1 VLAYSGQGM
10 AGWLCSGPSREDLVT
25 GMTTKTKSEPVRIP
39 EDRLSIEQRSDGAV
53 VVRVQS
59 EGPEGSRLP
68 DAVFSFR
75 CGDPQYAY
83 WLDRLRSHRG

>member
-1 VLAYSGQGM
+1 M
-10 AGWLCSGPSREDLVT
+10 P
-25 GMTTKTKSEPVRIP
+25 TKSDPITIP
-39 EDRLSIEQRSDGAV
+39 DERLSVEKRADGAV

-83 WLDRLRSHRG
+83 WLARCESR

>member
-1 VLAYSGQGM
+1 M
-10 AGWLCSGPSREDLVT
+10 P
-25 GMTTKTKSEPVRIP
+25 TKSDPIKIP
-39 EDRLSIEQRSDGAV
+39 DERLSIEKRADGAV

-83 WLDRLRSHRG
+83 WLGRFDAAGSR